1 HLSPA
6 QISTFLLRPHQDP
19 HIFTIPCDP
28 PGNPHITDQTNF
40 REWLKTY
47 SQLYQEQRKRK
58 PTDLPH
64 PTSPSPRRE
73 QLPRRLNHLKQIL
86 KIREI
91 EDKLDPN
98 DSLILIPHRDLH
110 LLPLHHFFT
119 PSLSSRSS
127 RAVSYRPHL
136 SLSCPSPPPSSNQ
149 PPILIGS
156 PSSEQPLEFARLET
170 QLIQQLYPQAQPLSE
185 AAVTAE
191 AFRQQLQTPAP
202 FFYFSGHGEHDS
214 TTPEQSALYLAEDAP
229 FTLTDLDGL
238 DSVRFP
244 LVCLAA
250 CETGISN
257 WGEFINEF
265 VGFPAV
271 FLNKGSGAVL
281 STLWTVSEVSSMIF
295 IMEFFRHYQQQLQPT
310 AALQHAQRQLRSLTW
325 RDLAQWYRDAAQKG
339 LPFSSRRWL
348 QSCDRNIRKA
358 PRQYPPEETPY
369 RHPYHWAGFILTQSG
384 RPLAGTEP

>member
-1 HLSPA
+1 
-6 QISTFLLRPHQDP
+6 
-19 HIFTIPCDP
+19 
-28 PGNPHITDQTNF
+28 
-40 REWLKTY
+40 
-47 SQLYQEQRKRK
+47 
-58 PTDLPH
+58 
-64 PTSPSPRRE
+64 
-73 QLPRRLNHLKQIL
+73 
-86 KIREI
+86 
-91 EDKLDPN
+91 
-98 DSLILIPHRDLH
+98 
-110 LLPLHHFFT
+110 
-119 PSLSSRSS
+119 
-127 RAVSYRPHL
+127 
-136 SLSCPSPPPSSNQ
+136 
-149 PPILIGS
+149 
-156 PSSEQPLEFARLET
+156 
-170 QLIQQLYPQAQPLSE
+170 
-185 AAVTAE
+185 VTAE

-214 TTPEQSALYLAEDAP
+214 TTPEQSALYLAEDTP
-229 FTLTDLDGL
+229 FTLADLDGL